1 MPPRHIATFLLAL
14 AITPAFSACNAIK
27 RTFGVDAPRTQ
38 TTSPYGHWVLA
49 TPIDST
55 AFAGA
60 TQVELV
66 LAPGSF
72 NLTAVYPDRPQLA
85 IDGSAQL
92 ADGGLLTLVP
102 ATGEA
107 EGTKVGF
114 PAGQPFTRMASAS
127 GATLVLAPPS
137 ARVPLPSSVWHRI
150 EVAREAGLVRA
161 PND

>member
-1 MPPRHIATFLLAL
+1 MRTRTILALTLAL
-14 AITPAFSACNAIK
+14 ATVSSC
-27 RTFGVDAPRTQ
+27 RTVQRSLGLANGGDSGS
-38 TTSPYGHWVLA
+38 TSVYGHWVLA
-49 TPIDST
+49 SPIDST

-72 NLTAVYPDRPQLA
+72 NLSAAYPDRSPLA
-85 IDGSAQL
+85 LTGRAEV

-102 ATGEA
+102 ASGA
-107 EGTKVGF
+107 SSGASDGAVIGF

-137 ARVPLPSSVWHRI
+137 SRVPLPSSVWYRLGAARVAG
-150 EVAREAGLVRA
+150 VAR
-161 PND
+161 